1 MAQPPSTPKYY
12 KEALEYHKK
21 PQAGKLSVIPTKPMV
36 TQEDLALAYSPG
48 VAAPCLEIA
57 KNIEA
62 AYDYTSKGNTVAVIS
77 NGTAVLGLGNIG
89 AAASKPVMEGKS
101 ALFQRFAAINS
112 VDIEVNTEDTQ
123 EFINAI
129 KYLGPSWGGINLEDI
144 KAPECF
150 IIEEEL
156 KKLMDIP
163 VFHDDQHGTAIVVSA
178 GLKNALHLTKKELQN
193 CKIVVNGAG
202 AAAIACIELIKAMGA
217 KAENVILCDTKGT
230 IYKGRKEG
238 MNPWKEKH
246 AATTESRTLRQAMV
260 GADIF
265 LGLSSKDAVDEEMV
279 KSMASSPI
287 IFAMANP
294 DPEITPEKVKSV
306 RSDAIIAT
314 GRSDYPNQI
323 NNVLCFP
330 YIFRGA
336 LDVRATEI
344 NIEMKIAASKA
355 LAELAH
361 QPVSEEVRKI
371 YGGRKFIYGSE
382 YIIPVPFDPRL
393 ITTIPVAVAKA
404 AIETNVAKQPYESLA
419 LYVRDLERRV
429 NPTAYYMSNIFN
441 VIIANKQRVVLAEGE
456 DEEVVK
462 AAITANKNGYAKP
475 ILVGRMSKIEPILQ
489 HIGYSDN
496 FDITIVNAANT
507 PHLNQYIEYLYE
519 RLQRKGY
526 LYKDCAKL
534 VKTDRHI
541 FASLMVECGHADAI
555 VTGFSNNYH
564 NCLDDI
570 LRVIPKA
577 ANKEVFSYATFLSNN
592 KQILI
597 GDTSVNTTLSSEQIA
612 SVAIQLAKIA
622 ENMGYKPRVALI
634 AATNFSGNNDPITQ
648 RVKDAVKLL
657 DAKSVDFEYDGEISV
672 EAALNESVLKLY
684 PFARLSKPAN
694 ILIMPNLISASV
706 STQLLDEMS
715 NGTFIGN
722 VLTGISKSVQIVKM
736 GSSANELIYSL
747 ALAAYGAIMIN

>member
-1 MAQPPSTPKYY
+1 MTTPPSTPKYY
-12 KEALEYHKK
+12 KESLEYHKK
-21 PQAGKLSVIPTKPMV
+21 PQAGKLSVTPIKPMV

-57 KNIEA
+57 KNVETI
-62 AYDYTSKGNTVAVIS
+62 YDYTSKGNTVAVIS

-89 AAASKPVMEGKS
+89 AAASKPVMEGKA
-101 ALFQRFAAINS
+101 ALFKRFADIDS
-112 VDIEVNTEDTQ
+112 VDIEVSTEDTK

-129 KYLGPSWGGINLEDI
+129 KYLGASWGGINLEDI

-178 GLKNALHLTKKELQN
+178 GLTNAMHLTKRQIQD

-217 KAENVILCDTKGT
+217 KDDNVILCDTKGT

-238 MNPWKEKH
+238 MNPWKERH

-260 GADIF
+260 GADVF

-279 KSMASSPI
+279 KSMAPSPI

-294 DPEITPEKVKSV
+294 DPEITPERVKSV

-336 LDVRATEI
+336 LDIRATEI

-355 LAELAH
+355 LAGLAH

-371 YGGRKFIYGSE
+371 YGGRKFIYGPE
-382 YIIPVPFDPRL
+382 YIVPVPFDPRL

-404 AIETNVAKQPYESLA
+404 AIETNVAKQPYANLE
-419 LYVRDLERRV
+419 LYVRDLERRI

-456 DEEVVK
+456 DEEVIK

-475 ILVGRMSKIEPILQ
+475 ILVGRTTKIEPILK

-496 FDITIVNAANT
+496 FDIEIVNAANT

-519 RLQRKGY
+519 KLQRKGY
-526 LYKDCAKL
+526 LYKDCVKL

-612 SVAIQLAKIA
+612 SLAIQLAKIA
-622 ENMGYKPRVALI
+622 KNMGYEPRVALI

-657 DAKSVDFEYDGEISV
+657 DSKSVDFEYDGEISV

-684 PFARLSKPAN
+684 PFSLLSKPAN
-694 ILIMPNLISASV
+694 ILVMPNLISASV
-706 STQLLDEMS
+706 STQLLDKMS

-722 VLTGISKSVQIVKM
+722 VLTGISKSVQVVKM

-747 ALAAYGAIMIN
+747 ALAAYGAIMID